1 MGYNASVLSTAT
13 ASYPAIGGALATLGW
28 HYPFALPL
36 VAVPIG
42 LLVLFSLHNP
52 EPSSDQGLREY
63 VGNVWKHVKDR
74 KVSGLFAGSLV
85 TFVIPYGAHL
95 TYLPILMDSSFG
107 ASPLV
112 AGVIVSSASVFSA
125 LVSTQLGRLTSVLR
139 AETLVKTSFVLYAAA
154 LCLVPVVP
162 AVWLLLVPTAIFGI
176 AEGINIPNILGL
188 LTGSAPEENRG
199 AEMSVK
205 V

>member
-1 MGYNASVLSTAT
+1 
-13 ASYPAIGGALATLGW
+13 
-28 HYPFALPL
+28 
-36 VAVPIG
+36 
-42 LLVLFSLHNP
+42 
-52 EPSSDQGLREY
+52 
-63 VGNVWKHVKDR
+63 
-74 KVSGLFAGSLV
+74 
-85 TFVIPYGAHL
+85 
-95 TYLPILMDSSFG
+95 MDSSFE

-154 LCLVPVVP
+154 LCLVPVIP

-188 LTGSAPEENRG
+188 LTGSAPGENRG
-199 AEMSVK
+199 AVMSVNGMILRLGQTLGPLLIGLAAALSIGGAYF
-205 V
+205 VAAALAGAMFFVAFALIR